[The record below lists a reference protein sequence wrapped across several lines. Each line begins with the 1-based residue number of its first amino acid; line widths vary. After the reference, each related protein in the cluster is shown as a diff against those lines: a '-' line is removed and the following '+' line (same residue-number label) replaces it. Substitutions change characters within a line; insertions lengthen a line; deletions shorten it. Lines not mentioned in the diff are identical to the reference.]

1 MRRIARDQV
10 QLTCKEWQLLCRTL
24 EVLRG
29 IENAP
34 GRGPEDG
41 MDAWEF
47 VETFE
52 RLSDVLER
60 LVVKHQPVTHH

>member
-1 MRRIARDQV
+1 
-10 QLTCKEWQLLCRTL
+10 
-24 EVLRG
+24 
-29 IENAP
+29 
-34 GRGPEDG
+34 